1 MNHESLMEVIE
12 GRMSVRRYKKV
23 FKTVFKTDGLSFKKR
38 EMLWYSFLLVRF
50 NVGFLTVR
58 QFKFH

>member
-1 MNHESLMEVIE
+1 MNHESLMEVIK
-12 GRMSVRRYKKV
+12 GRSVRRYKK
-23 FKTVFKTDGLSFKKR
+23 VFKTDGLSFKKR
-38 EMLWYSFLLVRF
+38 GMLWYSFLLVRF